1 MKKMLLLAVVT
12 ITAGIVSAQT
22 IKVKKGQ
29 EYNYTTTMSGT
40 VTQSMAGQEMVM
52 NMSSYGYQN
61 YTIEDIKDG
70 NYVVLSKVVVD
81 SLVLNSVMMDSTFRP
96 GEAAAEMM
104 RYEISKLGNTISKT
118 DASPEGAKPGAA
130 SQMGFDMKQP
140 LPLIPFEKEKVK
152 EGDTWTVDKTDSVNF
167 MGGLLVITTKTNYT
181 VVGVSKREGVKCL
194 QLKQTADI
202 ANEGNTS
209 MQGMD
214 FYMEGTG
221 KVAGDIFLDVKTGM
235 LIDEELV
242 TENQINLA
250 LSGQQSMVIPISQKI
265 TSRRTLKK

>member
-1 MKKMLLLAVVT
+1 MKKMLLLAAVT
-12 ITAGIVSAQT
+12 LTAGIVSAQT

-29 EYNYTTTMSGT
+29 EYNYTTSMSGT

-52 NMSSYGYQN
+52 NMDAYGYQN
-61 YTIEDIKDG
+61 YTIEDKKGD

-81 SLVLNSVMMDSTFRP
+81 SLVLKSVMMDSTFRP
-96 GEAAAEMM
+96 GDDAAEIV
-104 RYEISKLGNTISKT
+104 RYEISKLGNMISKT
-118 DASPEGAKPGAA
+118 DARPEGSKPSAA

-140 LPLIPFEKEKVK
+140 LPVIPFGNEKVK

-181 VVGVSKREGVKCL
+181 VAGTTKRDGVKCL
-194 QLKQTADI
+194 QVKQTADI

-214 FYMEGTG
+214 FFMEGTG
-221 KVAGDIFLDVKTGM
+221 KVAGDIFLDAKTGM
-235 LIDEELV
+235 LVDEELV